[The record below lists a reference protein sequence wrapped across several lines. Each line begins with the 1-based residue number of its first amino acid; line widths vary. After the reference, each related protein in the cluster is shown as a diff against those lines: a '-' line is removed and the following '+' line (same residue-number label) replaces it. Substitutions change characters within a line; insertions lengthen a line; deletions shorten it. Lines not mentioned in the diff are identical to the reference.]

1 MVTSVHDRAVLHNGV
16 QMPWVG
22 LGVYKAEDGD
32 EVIQSIKWALDAG
45 YRSIDTASL
54 YNNEAGVGQAIA
66 ESDVPREDLFITTKV
81 WNTDQGYDE
90 TLAAFDASLERLG
103 LEYVDLYLIHWPVPG
118 KYKETWK
125 ALEKIYSEGRA
136 KAIGVSNF
144 KQHHLEDLIADAEI
158 KPMVNQVEY
167 HPRLTQEDL
176 LTYCKQQGIQ
186 LEAWRPLLK
195 GEIFEEPTLV
205 ELAEKHN
212 KTVAQIILRW
222 DLQNGVVT
230 IPKSVTQHRIE
241 ENIDIYDFELT
252 NEDMTRI
259 SALNQ
264 DKRNGADPDDP
275 EFYKQFE

>member
-1 MVTSVHDRAVLHNGV
+1 MATSIHDRAVLHNGV

-54 YNNEAGVGQAIA
+54 YNNETGVGQAIA

-81 WNTDQGYDE
+81 WNTDQGYEE
-90 TLAAFDASLERLG
+90 TLEAFDASLERLG
-103 LEYVDLYLIHWPVPG
+103 LEYVDLYLVHWPVPG
-118 KYKETWK
+118 KYKETWR
-125 ALEKIYSEGRA
+125 ALEKIYNDGRA

-144 KQHHLEDLIADAEI
+144 KKHHLEDLIADAEI

-167 HPRLTQEDL
+167 HPRLTQKDL

-205 ELAEKHN
+205 ELAHKHN
-212 KTVAQIILRW
+212 KSVAQIILRW

-230 IPKSVTQHRIE
+230 IPKSITKHRIE

>member
-1 MVTSVHDRAVLHNGV
+1 MANSSHDRAVLHNGV

-32 EVIQSIKWALDAG
+32 EVIQAIKWAIDAG

-54 YNNEAGVGQAIA
+54 YENEAGVGQAIV
-66 ESDVPREDLFITTKV
+66 ESHVPREELFITTKV
-81 WNTDQGYDE
+81 WNTDQGYE
-90 TLAAFDASLERLG
+90 RTLAAFNASLERLG
-103 LEYVDLYLIHWPVPG
+103 LDYVDLYLVHWPVPEM
-118 KYKETWK
+118 YKETWK
-125 ALEKIYSEGRA
+125 ALEKIYNDGRA

-144 KQHHLEDLIADAEI
+144 KKHHLEDLMADAEI

-176 LTYCKQQGIQ
+176 LSYCKEQGIQ

-205 ELAEKHN
+205 ELADKYN
-212 KTVAQIILRW
+212 KSVAQIILRW

-230 IPKSVTQHRIE
+230 IPKSVTKNRIE
-241 ENIDIYDFELT
+241 ENIDIFDFELT
-252 NEDMTRI
+252 NKDMSRI

-264 DKRNGADPDDP
+264 DKRNGVDPDDP
-275 EFYKQFE
+275 EFYKQFD

>member
-1 MVTSVHDRAVLHNGV
+1 MASSIHDRAVLHNGV
-16 QMPWVG
+16 QMPWIG

-32 EVIQSIKWALDAG
+32 EVIQSIKWAIDAG

-81 WNTDQGYDE
+81 WNTDQGYE
-90 TLAAFDASLERLG
+90 EALSAFDASLERLG
-103 LEYVDLYLIHWPVPG
+103 LDYVDLYLVHWPVPG
-118 KYKETWK
+118 KYKETWR
-125 ALEKIYSEGRA
+125 ALEKIYEDGRA

-144 KQHHLEDLIADAEI
+144 KKHHLEDLIADAKI

-167 HPRLTQEDL
+167 HPRLTQKDL

-195 GEIFEEPTLV
+195 GEIFEEPTLL
-205 ELAEKHN
+205 ELADKYN

-222 DLQNGVVT
+222 DIQNGVVT
-230 IPKSVTQHRIE
+230 IPKSVTKHRIE
-241 ENIDIYDFELT
+241 ENIDIYNFKLT